1 MVLLPKNHV
10 FFLMLKAAKN
20 SNATLFG
27 LAKTGMCSAQK
38 KFSQDFPGKLKMC
51 CVMHEKL
58 PETLICFSSFQAS

>member
-27 LAKTGMCSAQK
+27 LQKLGCVQHKK
-38 KFSQDFPGKLKMC
+38 KFHRISL
-51 CVMHEKL
+51 
-58 PETLICFSSFQAS
+58 AN